1 MTLADLLT
9 REVAAVAVVFARL
22 GSALMIVPGFGEIYV
37 PPRLRLLL
45 ALTLAIVLAPAL
57 APGLAAALPHADDP
71 ALLLVVA
78 HEVTIGLLIGAVVRL
93 AMVAVSLGGNL
104 VAAQSGLAGA
114 VFFDPHEATQ
124 SSIGS
129 SFLAVTAMTLMFAV
143 DAHHGVLL
151 ALAGSYG
158 SLPVGEPL
166 PLGDMGQ
173 LLLRTLA
180 AATGAG
186 LRIAAPVIAI
196 SLLLNAC
203 LGALGRLVPS
213 VQTLFVAAPLQ
224 LMIGLAVFAL
234 GLAAG
239 LRVFLDLLDGITRTF
254 GA

>member
-9 REVAAVAVVFARL
+9 REVVAVAVVFARL
-22 GSALMIVPGFGEIYV
+22 GSALMIVPGFDEIYV

-45 ALTLAIVLAPAL
+45 ALTLAVVLAPAL
-57 APGLAAALPHADDP
+57 APGLAMLPRSDDP
-71 ALLLVVA
+71 ALLLVVT
-78 HEVTIGLLIGAVVRL
+78 HEVTVGLLIGAVVRL

-129 SFLAVTAMTLMFAV
+129 SFLATTAITLMFAV
-143 DAHHGVLL
+143 DAHHGVLI

-173 LLLRTLA
+173 LLVRTLA

-224 LMIGLAVFAL
+224 LMVGLAVFAL